1 MKLRLVEVHRAKAA
15 LGKIMTPAL
24 PVRLAFK
31 LARLAKEINS
41 IYDDI
46 EQQRIGLVHKYGVQD
61 ENGNWSVPRDKQDE
75 FGNEF
80 GAFLEEE
87 SVDLKNVE
95 SLSLD
100 VLEPHITLSAM
111 DAVAL
116 MPFISEG

>member
-1 MKLRLVEVHRAKAA
+1 M
-15 LGKIMTPAL
+15 
-24 PVRLAFK
+24 
-31 LARLAKEINS
+31 
-41 IYDDI
+41 
-46 EQQRIGLVHKYGVQD
+46 
-61 ENGNWSVPRDKQDE
+61 
-75 FGNEF
+75 
-80 GAFLEEE
+80 EEE